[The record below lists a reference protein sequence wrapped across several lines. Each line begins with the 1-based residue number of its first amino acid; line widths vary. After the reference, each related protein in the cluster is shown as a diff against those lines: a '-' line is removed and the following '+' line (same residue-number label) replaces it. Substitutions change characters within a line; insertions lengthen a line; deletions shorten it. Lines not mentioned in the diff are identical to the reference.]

1 MPVPRL
7 IVAAILLLA
16 PALAEADPTPLNRP
30 GMPLRAES
38 TEVQLVDGSR
48 LFLTLQDEQIEVT
61 TPYGKLTIKL
71 ADILRVEFGTRLS
84 AESAAK
90 AATAL
95 ALADSADDKS
105 RDQAWKILT
114 ELKESAYPAL
124 LRLEQSR
131 HPAVGVKAREMLAA
145 LRKSTPEGKLKKI
158 DRDII
163 YTEYSKIVGRID
175 SPDLRARTPHF
186 GDLKLRM
193 ADLASLQT
201 GNPDEDDDV
210 PTNVQP
216 DPGSLTNFQQHV
228 GRTFYFRVTGNN
240 GGSVWGSDVYTTDS
254 QLSTVAI
261 HAGVL
266 KPGQTGI
273 VKVTIM
279 PGQNGYLGSTRNGVS
294 TSEYGPYPASYRVG
308 KAGRKQD
315 D

>member
-1 MPVPRL
+1 MPVLRL
-7 IVAAILLLA
+7 IVAAILWLA
-16 PALAEADPTPLNRP
+16 PALVLADPTPLNRP

-38 TEVQLVDGSR
+38 TEIRLVDGSR
-48 LFLTLQDEQIEVT
+48 LFLTLQDEQIDVT
-61 TPYGKLTIKL
+61 TPYGKLAIKL

-84 AESAAK
+84 AEAAAK

-95 ALADSADDKS
+95 ALAESADDRS
-105 RDQAWKILT
+105 RDQAWKILA

-131 HPAVGVKAREMLAA
+131 QPAVRAKAREMLAA
-145 LRKSTPEGKLKKI
+145 LRNTAPDGKLKKI

-163 YTEYSKIVGRID
+163 YTETSRIVGRID
-175 SPDLRARTPHF
+175 SLELHARTPHF
-186 GDLKLRM
+186 GDLRLRM
-193 ADLASLQT
+193 ADLAALRT
-201 GNPDEDDDV
+201 GDPDDDDDV

-216 DPGSLTNFQQHV
+216 DPGSLTNFQQYA
-228 GRTFYFRVTGNN
+228 GRTFYFRVTGNH

-279 PGQNGYLGSTRNGVS
+279 PGQNGYLGSTRNGIS
-294 TSEYGPYPASYRVG
+294 SSGYGQYPSSYRIG
-308 KAGRKQD
+308 KVGRKHD